1 MNTGQKKKA
10 HKTRI
15 GKKPEGGTPEDSK
28 ANSEVYDLIGD
39 RLRMYFDEVARQ
51 PVPERFVDLL
61 SQLEKGNSPPKRK

>member
-10 HKTRI
+10 LKT
-15 GKKPEGGTPEDSK
+15 GMSKKSDTGTPANSK
-28 ANSEVYDLIGD
+28 ANSEAYDLIGD

-61 SQLEKGNSPPKRK
+61 SQLEKGNPPRKRQ

>member
-10 HKTRI
+10 QKT
-15 GKKPEGGTPEDSK
+15 GMSKKPEKGTLADLK

-39 RLRMYFDEVARQ
+39 RLRMYFDDVARQ

-61 SQLEKGNSPPKRK
+61 SQLEKGNSPRKRK

>member
-10 HKTRI
+10 RQT
-15 GKKPEGGTPEDSK
+15 GMSKKPEKGMPADLK

-61 SQLEKGNSPPKRK
+61 SQLEKGSSPRKRK

>member
-10 HKTRI
+10 HKTGMSR
-15 GKKPEGGTPEDSK
+15 KPEKGAPANSK

-39 RLRMYFDEVARQ
+39 RLRMYFDDVARQ

-61 SQLEKGNSPPKRK
+61 SQLEKGSSPPKRK

>member
-10 HKTRI
+10 RKT
-15 GKKPEGGTPEDSK
+15 GMSKKSDTGTPADSK

-61 SQLEKGNSPPKRK
+61 SQLEKGNSPRKRQ